1 MEYCIL
7 NEMKLVNG
15 NVNFTPLGYLINME
29 DCALINSNYESTYGN
44 WIDNNRSDLQSGA
57 INISVFFDTTPAV
70 YEAHQITTSV
80 EGMGLNEITD
90 INPYI

>member
-7 NEMKLVNG
+7 NEIKLVNG

-44 WIDNNRSDLQSGA
+44 WIDNNRLDLQSGA

>member
-7 NEMKLVNG
+7 NEIKLVNG

-80 EGMGLNEITD
+80 DGMGLNEITD

>member
-7 NEMKLVNG
+7 NEIKLVNG

-44 WIDNNRSDLQSGA
+44 WIDNNRLDLQSGA

-80 EGMGLNEITD
+80 DGMGLNEITD

>member
-7 NEMKLVNG
+7 NEIKLVNG

-44 WIDNNRSDLQSGA
+44 WIDNNRADLQSGA

-70 YEAHQITTSV
+70 YEVHQITTSV

>member
-7 NEMKLVNG
+7 NEIKLVNG
-15 NVNFTPLGYLINME
+15 NVNFTPLGYLTNM
-29 DCALINSNYESTYGN
+29 DNCALINGNYESTYGS
-44 WIDNNRSDLQSGA
+44 WIDNNRADLESGA

-70 YEAHQITTSV
+70 YEANQVTTSV